1 MKKISKYLV
10 LSMALVC
17 FNCTD
22 DFEQI
27 NTDPNATSA
36 AVFNPN
42 FLLARSQA
50 DYSQTGYSQLL
61 FQSMWSQVLASTF
74 SYYGN
79 GDKYVASGS
88 FVAYQSR
95 IIDETYGAATK
106 AYEMQNL
113 VKEKPEWSNLTHIG
127 TIMKVLCIARLTDV
141 YGDVPYTEALKAKE
155 GFLSPKYDSQQAIYS
170 GMLTELET
178 AVKGL
183 DAAKLKPT
191 NDLFYGGDIAKWKK
205 FGNSLMLRLAMR
217 LVKVDPAN
225 AKAWAEKAAAAG
237 TFESVADNAKV
248 LMDDGTGNGNST
260 TGALRVPDDY
270 REVRW
275 SKTFMDYLKAT
286 KDPRITAIAEVA
298 KQGYNNNTDQT
309 LAGDNS
315 LAIQIG
321 LPNGYDLNGGATDI
335 TKHPEFPGIS
345 TAVDAADKPA
355 PVGKYSRPRTSVF
368 LSRSGANFVL
378 TYAET
383 QLLLAEAKVR
393 GYSVGAK
400 TAGEFYAAGVQSAV
414 ASLAQFNATTG
425 ADVAIKD
432 AVTASTAFT
441 TANPLD
447 VSATEKSLQQINE
460 QYWLATGTTFNFIE
474 NWSNWRRSGYPVLK
488 AVTYPGGFSNGTIP
502 RRVMYGAGEPS
513 INPENYAAAVAK
525 LAGGDTFT
533 ARVWWDK

>member
-1 MKKISKYLV
+1 MKKISKYV
-10 LSMALVC
+10 ILSLALVC

-22 DFEQI
+22 DFEAI
-27 NTDPNATSA
+27 NTNPNATSA

-42 FLLARSQA
+42 FLLSTSQA
-50 DYSQTGYSQLL
+50 GYAQTGYSQLL

-95 IIDETYGAATK
+95 IIDEGYSAATK
-106 AYEMQNL
+106 VYEMQNL

-127 TIMKVLCIARLTDV
+127 TIMKVLIMSRISDV
-141 YGDVPYTEALKAKE
+141 YGDVPYSEALKAKE
-155 GFLSPKYDSQQAIYS
+155 GFLSPKYDSQQAIYT
-170 GMLTELET
+170 GALTELE
-178 AVKGL
+178 AAIKGL

-191 NDLFYGGDIAKWKK
+191 ADLFYAGDIAKWKK

-225 AKAWAEKAAAAG
+225 AKAWAEKAAAGG

-248 LMDDGTGNGNST
+248 LMDNGSGNGNNT

-286 KDPRITAIAEVA
+286 NDPRIGAIAEISKA
-298 KQGYNNNTDQT
+298 GYNNNTNQD

-335 TKHPEFPGIS
+335 SKHPDFPGQS
-345 TAVDAADKPA
+345 TIDGDKAA
-355 PVGKYSRPRTSVF
+355 PVGKYSRPRTAVF
-368 LSRSGANFVL
+368 LDRSGANFIL

-393 GYSVGAK
+393 GFSVAKSASEYYANGVSGAIA
-400 TAGEFYAAGVQSAV
+400 T
-414 ASLAQFNATTG
+414 LAQFNGAAGGDATIKE
-425 ADVAIKD
+425 AI
-432 AVTASTAFT
+432 AASSAYVV
-441 TANPLD
+441 ANPLD
-447 VSATEKSLQQINE
+447 VSSTEKSLQQINE
-460 QYWLATGTTFNFIE
+460 QFWLATGTSFNFIE
-474 NWSNWRRSGYPVLK
+474 NWTNWRRSGYPVLK
-488 AVTYPGGFSNGTIP
+488 AVSYPGGFSNGTIP

-525 LAGGDTFT
+525 LTGGDSFT
-533 ARVWWDK
+533 GRVWWDK

>member
-17 FNCTD
+17 FNCTE
-22 DFEQI
+22 DFEAI
-27 NTDPNATSA
+27 NTNPNATSA

-42 FLLARSQA
+42 FLLSRAQA

-106 AYEMQNL
+106 VYEMQNL

-127 TIMKVLCIARLTDV
+127 TIMKVLCISKITDV
-141 YGDVPYTEALKAKE
+141 YGDVPYSEALKAKE
-155 GFLSPKYDSQQAIYS
+155 GFLSPKYDSQQAIYT
-170 GMLTELET
+170 GMLTELE
-178 AVKGL
+178 AAIKGL

-191 NDLFYGGDIAKWKK
+191 ADLFYGGDIAKWKK

-217 LVKVDPAN
+217 LVKVDAAN
-225 AKAWAEKAAAAG
+225 AKTWAEKAAAGG

-248 LMDDGTGNGNST
+248 LMDNGSGNGNNT

-286 KDPRITAIAEVA
+286 KDPRITAIAEIS
-298 KQGYNNNTDQT
+298 KPGYNNNTNQD

-315 LAIQIG
+315 LDIQIG

-335 TKHPEFPGIS
+335 SKHPEFPGQS
-345 TAVDAADKPA
+345 TIDGDKAA

-368 LSRSGANFVL
+368 LDRSGANFVL

-400 TAGEFYAAGVQSAV
+400 TASEYYADGVQGAI
-414 ASLAQFNATTG
+414 ATLAQFNSATG
-425 ADVAIKD
+425 ADAAIKD
-432 AVTASTAFT
+432 AVTASVAFT
-441 TANPLD
+441 IANPLD

-460 QYWLATGTTFNFIE
+460 QYWLATGTSFNFIE